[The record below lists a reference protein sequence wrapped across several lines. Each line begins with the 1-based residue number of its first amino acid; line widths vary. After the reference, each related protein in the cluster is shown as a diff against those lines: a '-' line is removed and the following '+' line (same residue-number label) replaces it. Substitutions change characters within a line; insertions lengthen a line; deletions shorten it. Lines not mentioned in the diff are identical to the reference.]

1 MAAALLSRVWSSS
14 VSGPRYFLRCSATG
28 TCSVEKWFSK
38 ESSSDNRPKHPLT
51 AYIRFYK
58 EQQPFYKKQH
68 PGIGVVDITKKI
80 AHAWR
85 ELPASDKQPYEA
97 AAKTDRQIYKEQMIK
112 YKAQLTP
119 AQEAA
124 LKEERRRRVEK
135 RRAARKKRQ
144 LTMLGKPK
152 RPRSAFNIFMSEHF
166 QEAKGILIQ
175 AKMKNLFE
183 EWQKISSS
191 QKKTY
196 QQLAEDD
203 KIRYENE
210 MKSWEEQM
218 KEIGR
223 EDLIRYKNRRKLST
237 RKKTKKKVA
246 SEKRATS
253 LKKPSGSKVASAATK
268 KKVKARQSEE

>member
-1 MAAALLSRVWSSS
+1 MAAALLSRMWSSS
-14 VSGPRYFLRCSATG
+14 VSGPRYFLRCSAT
-28 TCSVEKWFSK
+28 CSVEKWFSK
-38 ESSSDNRPKHPLT
+38 QSSSDNRPKQPLT

-58 EQQPFYKKQH
+58 EQQPFYKKQN
-68 PGIGVVDITKKI
+68 PDVSVVDITKKI

-85 ELPASDKQPYEA
+85 ELPASDKQPYET

-124 LKEERRRRVEK
+124 LKEEKRRRVEK

-166 QEAKGILIQ
+166 QEAKGISIQ

-183 EWQKISSS
+183 EWQKMSSS

-218 KEIGR
+218 AEIGR
-223 EDLIRYKNRRKLST
+223 EDLIRFKNRRKLSK
-237 RKKTKKKVA
+237 RKKTEKKVA
-246 SEKRATS
+246 SKKRAKT
-253 LKKPSGSKVASAATK
+253 LKKPSGSKVDSAAAK

>member
-14 VSGPRYFLRCSATG
+14 VSGPRYFLRCSAT
-28 TCSVEKWFSK
+28 CSVEKWFSK
-38 ESSSDNRPKHPLT
+38 QSSSDNRPKHPLT

-58 EQQPFYKKQH
+58 EQQPFYKKQN
-68 PGIGVVDITKKI
+68 PDVSVVDITKKI

-124 LKEERRRRVEK
+124 LKEEKRRRVEK

-166 QEAKGILIQ
+166 QEAKGISIQ

-183 EWQKISSS
+183 EWQKMSSS

-218 KEIGR
+218 AEIGR
-223 EDLIRYKNRRKLST
+223 EDLIRFKNRRKLSK
-237 RKKTKKKVA
+237 RKKTEKVA
-246 SEKRATS
+246 SKKRATT
-253 LKKPSGSKVASAATK
+253 LKKSSGSKVTSAATK

>member
-14 VSGPRYFLRCSATG
+14 VSGPRYFLRCSAT
-28 TCSVEKWFSK
+28 CSVEKWFSK
-38 ESSSDNRPKHPLT
+38 QSSSDNRPKQPLT

-58 EQQPFYKKQH
+58 EQQPFYKKQN
-68 PGIGVVDITKKI
+68 PDVSVVDITKKI

-124 LKEERRRRVEK
+124 LKEEKRRRVEK

-166 QEAKGILIQ
+166 QEAKGISIQ

-183 EWQKISSS
+183 EWQKMSSS

-218 KEIGR
+218 AEIGR
-223 EDLIRYKNRRKLST
+223 EDLIRFKNRRKLSK
-237 RKKTKKKVA
+237 RKKTEKKVA
-246 SEKRATS
+246 SKKRATT
-253 LKKPSGSKVASAATK
+253 LKKPSGSKVASAAAK

>member
-14 VSGPRYFLRCSATG
+14 VSGPRYFLRCSAT
-28 TCSVEKWFSK
+28 CSVEKWFSK
-38 ESSSDNRPKHPLT
+38 QSSSDNRPKQPLT

-58 EQQPFYKKQH
+58 EQQPFYKKQN
-68 PGIGVVDITKKI
+68 PDVSVVDITKKI

-124 LKEERRRRVEK
+124 LKEEKRRRVEK
-135 RRAARKKRQ
+135 RRAARKKR
-144 LTMLGKPK
+144 
-152 RPRSAFNIFMSEHF
+152 
-166 QEAKGILIQ
+166 

-183 EWQKISSS
+183 EWQKMSSS

-218 KEIGR
+218 AEIGR
-223 EDLIRYKNRRKLST
+223 EDLIRFKNRRKLSK
-237 RKKTKKKVA
+237 RKKTEKKVA
-246 SEKRATS
+246 SKKRATT
-253 LKKPSGSKVASAATK
+253 LKKPSGSKVASAAAK